1 MFKKTIPFEH
11 GKPARIGVLLVQLGT
26 PQAPTSKAVRRYL
39 KQFLS
44 DPRVIEIPRFLWLP
58 ILHGIILRIR
68 PAKSAK
74 KYASIWV
81 NSGMEQGSPLRLY
94 SEKQTKLLRGYL
106 GERGID
112 VEVALAMRYGTPSI
126 SEVMAQ
132 LAEKSVDRLL
142 IVPLYPQY
150 SATTTASVYDA
161 VMDALKSTRNIPELR
176 FIKHWHDHSG
186 YIEALAKSVRSNMV
200 LNGEPELLVMS
211 FHGMPKRNLLLGD
224 PYYCEC
230 QKTARLVAERLGW
243 PMDRLKV
250 TFQSRFGKAQWL
262 EPYTQNTLV
271 DLARHGVRHIAVMC
285 PAFIS
290 DCLETLEEINQEVR
304 NAFMAAGGRKMDYI
318 PCLNDDAK
326 WLEAFTDIVQMHLSG
341 WLENPR
347 PPAKGP
353 KPGMNL

>member
-1 MFKKTIPFEH
+1 VFKKTIPFEH

-106 GERGID
+106 GNRGID

-250 TFQSRFGKAQWL
+250 TFQSR
-262 EPYTQNTLV
+262 
-271 DLARHGVRHIAVMC
+271 HIAVMC

>member
-1 MFKKTIPFEH
+1 MFKQAIPFEH
-11 GKPARIGVLLVQLGT
+11 GKPARIGVMLVQLGT
-26 PQAPTSKAVRRYL
+26 PQAPTSQAVRRYL

-44 DPRVIEIPRFLWLP
+44 DPRVIEIPRLLWMP

-68 PAKSAK
+68 PAKTAK

-81 NSGMEQGSPLRLY
+81 NSGLEQGSPLRLY

-106 GERGID
+106 GKRGID

-126 SEVMAQ
+126 STVMAQ
-132 LAEKSVDRLL
+132 LAEKRVDRLL
-142 IVPLYPQY
+142 VVPLYPQY

-161 VMDALKSTRNIPELR
+161 VMDALKSTRNVPELR

-186 YIEALAKSVRSNMV
+186 YIKALAESVRTHMA
-200 LNGEPELLVMS
+200 LNGEPEVLVMS

-243 PMDRLKV
+243 PIDRLKV

-271 DLARHGVRHIAVMC
+271 DLAHNGIRHIAVMC

-304 NAFMAAGGRKMDYI
+304 HAFMAAGGAKMDYI

-326 WLEAFTDIVQMHLSG
+326 WIEALTDIVQMHLSS
-341 WLENPR
+341 WLENKRPTPR
-347 PPAKGP
+347 GP
-353 KPGMNL
+353 GLSL

>member
-106 GERGID
+106 GNRGID

-142 IVPLYPQY
+142 IVPL
-150 SATTTASVYDA
+150 
-161 VMDALKSTRNIPELR
+161 
-176 FIKHWHDHSG
+176 
-186 YIEALAKSVRSNMV
+186 
-200 LNGEPELLVMS
+200 
-211 FHGMPKRNLLLGD
+211 
-224 PYYCEC
+224 
-230 QKTARLVAERLGW
+230 
-243 PMDRLKV
+243 
-250 TFQSRFGKAQWL
+250 
-262 EPYTQNTLV
+262 
-271 DLARHGVRHIAVMC
+271 
-285 PAFIS
+285 
-290 DCLETLEEINQEVR
+290 
-304 NAFMAAGGRKMDYI
+304 
-318 PCLNDDAK
+318 
-326 WLEAFTDIVQMHLSG
+326 
-341 WLENPR
+341 
-347 PPAKGP
+347 
-353 KPGMNL
+353 